1 MSWKKMDR
9 STRKTL
15 TMYGSFI
22 QRVTLMDYIWIE
34 NMEEEVWLALK
45 CVQGWISGYQFR
57 YPDFWSS
64 LIKENCHN
72 SGTSDGVHI
81 NLGVVTRLDKRN
93 KTPSKKFDHDIMS
106 ENFDVIVIFRIFGQF
121 RAVRRQDS
129 GHRVCKSYFFSN
141 SNLLPHKHWKQN

>member
-1 MSWKKMDR
+1 MCKV
-9 STRKTL
+9 
-15 TMYGSFI
+15 G
-22 QRVTLMDYIWIE
+22 
-34 NMEEEVWLALK
+34 
-45 CVQGWISGYQFR
+45 

-72 SGTSDGVHI
+72 SGTSDGIHK

-93 KTPSKKFDHDIMS
+93 KTTSKKFDDDIMS

-121 RAVRRQDS
+121 RAVRRPDS

-141 SNLLPHKHWKQN
+141 SNLLPYKN